1 MLGLKLSLVPACLL
15 FVSLA
20 SKRWGPGVAGWLASL
35 PIIAG
40 PVVLFLTLANGPVFG
55 TAAAKGSMAAVFAS
69 VSFGA
74 VYVYIG
80 ARRSWPIALAGALLA
95 WGVAAALTATLFT
108 SDLASLLVALATL
121 MLAPRVFPPKVD
133 KPAASVITHREL
145 LLRMG
150 AGVLLVLVVTGG
162 ADLVGPRWSGL
173 LAVFP
178 VMASILAVFSHRN
191 QGLDASTAMLR
202 GLATGLY
209 AFVAF
214 FLVLSLTLTKAG
226 TLAAFGLALLTALVV
241 HAAGRRHLL

>member
-1 MLGLKLSLVPACLL
+1 MLVLKLSLVPAVLL
-15 FVSLA
+15 FISLA

-40 PVVLFLTLANGPVFG
+40 PVVLLLTLSHGAAFG

-74 VYVYIG
+74 VYVYLG
-80 ARRSWPIALAGALLA
+80 ARRNWPLALLGALLA
-95 WGVAAALTATLFT
+95 WGLAAALTATLFT
-108 SDLASLLVALATL
+108 SDLASLMLALLTL
-121 MLAPRVFPPKVD
+121 LLAPRVFPPRGE
-133 KPAASVITHREL
+133 KPAPSAISYREL
-145 LLRMG
+145 ALRML
-150 AGVLLVLVVTGG
+150 AGFLLVLCVTG
-162 ADLVGPRWSGL
+162 AAELVGPRWSGL

-191 QGLDASTAMLR
+191 QGLAASAAMLR

-214 FLVLSLTLTKAG
+214 FLVLSLTLIKLG
-226 TLAAFGLALLTALVV
+226 TPAAFGLALLTALAV
-241 HAAGRRHLL
+241 HATGRRHLL